1 MNDQSRIRELLLE
14 QLTGRNAHVDFQKAV
29 ENLSMSDLGKKPEHF
44 PHTIWELVEHIRIA
58 QHDIVAFSKDPDYES
73 PNWPEGY
80 WPESDKPDSMDEWQD
95 SLEAI
100 EKDHKEME
108 KLVKDKANDLL
119 IPLKHG
125 DGQTLF
131 REAMLIVDHNA
142 YHIGQ
147 IVQMRRVMDIW

>member
-14 QLTGRNAHVDFQKAV
+14 QLTGGNAHVEFHKAV
-29 ENLSMSDLGKKPEHF
+29 SDLSMPDLGVKPHHF

-73 PNWPEGY
+73 PSWPDGY
-80 WPESDKPDSMDEWQD
+80 WPESEKPGSMEEWQD
-95 SLEAI
+95 SLEAV
-100 EKDHKEME
+100 EKDHREMME
-108 KLVKDKANDLL
+108 LVRDNANDLL
-119 IPLKHG
+119 TPLKHG